1 MRPVHVTFYIAVAG
15 LLIAGS
21 PALPTVASA
30 QDLEFEQ
37 VGDRSLDSRDLEF
50 GEDGTLWASAAE
62 LWELDTET
70 QIWQERTTLANNY
83 VLVLSADTILIG
95 QNLGI
100 RRSINRGQEWEV
112 VYTEGGALFA
122 AKLDGP
128 NHGVILSGE
137 HFGGTGIAY
146 STDRGATFTT
156 STFTVS
162 TSWESTLHTAVE
174 IPDGPSEGRLVAGVF
189 NGIVV
194 SEDGGQ
200 TWDPSSIFQEARF
213 STQRVVIGVD
223 PDTGDRR
230 LYATL
235 TDAQVSGVQFYIS
248 DDDGLTWTNV
258 PDMVDAFLFVFV
270 SQSGGMFVED
280 EGALLAVE
288 RGTALEGD
296 SIEVWRSIDGGE
308 TWSEAGRLP
317 AEVNGGLI
325 ASDDM
330 LIGPDGYLYVSV
342 RRNGP
347 EREWVYRSTEPVVVA
362 NEPEAPPLPAAERLI
377 VYPNPATDRITVEAS
392 GAGEE
397 AVLYDLLGRAVRRAR
412 LVAGKAEL
420 GTGRLPA
427 GVYVVRAGGESRLV
441 TIRR

>member
-37 VGDRSLDSRDLEF
+37 VGDIPLDAEDLEF
-50 GEDGTLWASAAE
+50 DHEGTLWADADELYRLAE
-62 LWELDTET
+62 GIWEEIYTAPGIGGNL
-70 QIWQERTTLANNY
+70 
-83 VLVLSADTILIG
+83 LVLSPDTLLLTSTIAVHRSTDSG
-95 QNLGI
+95 QTFT
-100 RRSINRGQEWEV
+100 S
-112 VYTEGGALFA
+112 VYSEGFSLFA
-122 AKLDGP
+122 SDLSGP
-128 NHGVILSGE
+128 NHGVVLCGTLL
-137 HFGGTGIAY
+137 GGTGISY
-146 STDRGATFTT
+146 STDRGATFTE

-174 IPDGPSEGRLVAGVF
+174 IPDGAAEGRLVAGVF

-213 STQRVVIGVD
+213 STQRVVIGID
-223 PDTGDRR
+223 PETGDRR

-235 TDAQVSGVQFYIS
+235 TDAQEPGVQFYIS

-258 PDMVDAFLFVFV
+258 PGMVDAFLFVFV
-270 SQSGGMFVED
+270 SRSGGMIVED

-288 RGTALEGD
+288 RATALEGD

-330 LIGPDGYLYVSV
+330 LIGPEGYLYVSV
-342 RRNGP
+342 GRNGP
-347 EREWVYRSTEPVVVA
+347 EREWVYRTTEPVVVA
-362 NEPEAPPLPAAERLI
+362 NEPEAPPAPTEGRLV
-377 VYPNPATDRITVEAS
+377 VYPNPATNRITVEAS
-392 GAGEE
+392 QDAEDV
-397 AVLYDLLGRAVRRAR
+397 VLYDLLGRAVRRVR
-412 LVAGKAEL
+412 LVAGKAVL
-420 GTGRLPA
+420 DTTRLPA
-427 GVYVVRAGGESRLV
+427 GVYVVRVGGESRLV